1 MLYPKTVKQLKN
13 FTFVIIDDN
22 QNNALKTKATAES
35 FQNMHFLAMA
45 DNYDDGI
52 DIVLEHNPNIIFL
65 EIDPQDKDSKLSL
78 AFINELHRYLTVIPK
93 IFITS
98 NNDALCLEAFK
109 YGVFDY
115 FIKPLE
121 TKELRKTLFRL
132 EKEYGFNTASVLTV
146 TKTIVPEIIQKNT
159 DVVESNPIIASE
171 PEVAV
176 VEPIEPEIVKQ
187 VVSDPEAKTTE
198 VESAEREIPEDNV
211 EELPAKTENNQVSF
225 IQSDNPKA
233 KPLVI
238 CVKSYGDYR
247 YIDASDIC
255 FLQADN
261 NSTDIHLNTGEMI
274 TAFKTLK
281 HFEGVLTYP
290 FVRIHNSY
298 IVNTDFVSRIHT
310 GNAVCHIKNTTTK
323 LPFSKSY
330 KENIDA
336 IIATIASG
344 NYLEI

>member
-1 MLYPKTVKQLKN
+1 MLYPKIVKQLKN

-35 FQNMHFLAMA
+35 FQNLHFLAMA

-52 DIVLEHNPNIIFL
+52 DIVLEHNPSIIFL
-65 EIDPQDKDSKLSL
+65 EIDSQDKDSKLSL
-78 AFINELHRYLTVIPK
+78 AFINELHRYLSVIPK
-93 IFITS
+93 IFITTT
-98 NNDALCLEAFK
+98 NDALCLEAFK

-132 EKEYGFNTASVLTV
+132 EKELGFNNASMITV
-146 TKTIVPEIIQKNT
+146 AKTVVPEIIQNT
-159 DVVESNPIIASE
+159 TSVVETNPIIQSE
-171 PEVAV
+171 PEVTV
-176 VEPIEPEIVKQ
+176 LESIEPEIVEQ
-187 VVSDPEAKTTE
+187 ELSDLESIATE
-198 VESAEREIPEDNV
+198 IETSDEEIPEDNV
-211 EELPAKTENNQVSF
+211 EEAPAKIESNQVSF
-225 IQSDNPKA
+225 IQSDNSKA

-255 FLQADN
+255 YLQADN
-261 NSTDIHLNTGEMI
+261 NSTDIHLNSGEMI

-310 GNAVCHIKNTTTK
+310 GNTVCHIKNTTTK

>member
-1 MLYPKTVKQLKN
+1 MLYPKIVKQLKN

-52 DIVLEHNPNIIFL
+52 DIVLEHNPSIVFL
-65 EIDPQDKDSKLSL
+65 EIDPQHKDSKLSL
-78 AFINELHRYLTVIPK
+78 AFINELHRYLSVIPK
-93 IFITS
+93 IFITTT
-98 NNDALCLEAFK
+98 NDALCLEAFK

-132 EKEYGFNTASVLTV
+132 EKELGFNNASLLTV
-146 TKTIVPEIIQKNT
+146 AQTVVPEIIQNT
-159 DVVESNPIIASE
+159 TSVVETNPINQPE

-176 VEPIEPEIVKQ
+176 LESIEPQIVEQELSEPEPIATEI
-187 VVSDPEAKTTE
+187 ET
-198 VESAEREIPEDNV
+198 AEDEIPEDNS
-211 EELPAKTENNQVSF
+211 EESPAKIENNQVSF

-255 FLQADN
+255 YLQADN
-261 NSTDIHLNTGEMI
+261 NSTDIHLNSGEMI

-310 GNAVCHIKNTTTK
+310 GNTVCHIKNTTTK

>member
-35 FQNMHFLAMA
+35 FQNLHFLAMA

-65 EIDPQDKDSKLSL
+65 EIDPEDKDSKLSL
-78 AFINELHRYLTVIPK
+78 AFINELHRYLSVIPK
-93 IFITS
+93 IFITTT
-98 NNDALCLEAFK
+98 NDALCLEAFK

-132 EKEYGFNTASVLTV
+132 EKEVEFNNASIRTV
-146 TKTIVPEIIQKNT
+146 AQTVVPEIIQNT
-159 DVVESNPIIASE
+159 TSVVETNPINQPE

-176 VEPIEPEIVKQ
+176 LEPIEPEIVEQ
-187 VVSDPEAKTTE
+187 ELSETE
-198 VESAEREIPEDNV
+198 PSATEIEIAEQEIPKDNV
-211 EELPAKTENNQVSF
+211 EEVPAKIENNQVSF

-336 IIATIASG
+336 IITTIASG

>member
-1 MLYPKTVKQLKN
+1 MLYPKIVKQLKN

-45 DNYDDGI
+45 DNYDDGL
-52 DIVLEHNPNIIFL
+52 DIVLEHNPNVVFL

-93 IFITS
+93 IFITTI
-98 NNDALCLEAFK
+98 NDALCLEAFK

-132 EKEYGFNTASVLTV
+132 EKEYGFNNTSVVSVSQTVIPEVIQNTTSVVAS
-146 TKTIVPEIIQKNT
+146 K
-159 DVVESNPIIASE
+159 PIITSE
-171 PEVAV
+171 PEVIVLESIEPIV
-176 VEPIEPEIVKQ
+176 VEQ
-187 VVSDPEAKTTE
+187 VVSEQEATTTE
-198 VESAEREIPEDNV
+198 VETLESEIPAENV
-211 EELPAKTENNQVSF
+211 EDSIEKTENNQVNF
-225 IQSDNPKA
+225 IQSDNHKA

-247 YIDASDIC
+247 YIDAADIC

-281 HFEGVLTYP
+281 HFESLLTYP

-298 IVNTDFVSRIHT
+298 IVNTDFISRIHT
-310 GNAVCHIKNTTTK
+310 GNAVCYIKNTTTK

-330 KENIDA
+330 KENIDT
-336 IIATIASG
+336 IIVRIASG